1 LKAITN
7 GREGVAEAEFAAVA
21 VDEFE
26 IGSDEVLVSGDE
38 GQVVEFGRLEGRFGG
53 GLLHEEVV
61 GAEAVGIL
69 GESET
74 AAGVGLRIAI
84 DEKSFDA
91 EGGGT
96 GGEVDGGGGLT
107 DTAFLV
113 RDR

>member
-7 GREGVAEAEFAAVA
+7 GSEGVAESEFSAVA

-26 IGSDEVLVSGDE
+26 IGSDEILVGRYEGEIVEFSGLEDSFGSGFLHE
-38 GQVVEFGRLEGRFGG
+38 QVVS
-53 GLLHEEVV
+53 
-61 GAEAVGIL
+61 AEAIGIL

-74 AAGVGLRIAI
+74 AAGVGLRIAV